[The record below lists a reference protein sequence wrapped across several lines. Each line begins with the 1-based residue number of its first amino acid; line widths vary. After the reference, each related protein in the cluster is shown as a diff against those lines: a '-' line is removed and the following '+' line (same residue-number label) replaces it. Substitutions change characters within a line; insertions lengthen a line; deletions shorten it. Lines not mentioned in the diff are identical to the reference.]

1 MIKGQQGGDFAPN
14 GYQQTIDEEFGIGPT
29 RGEFQPTEDGPNPF
43 ESKMYPQTQNLT
55 NQYTNPQSRQRPRLG
70 MSPDLD
76 KVVDDGNFNINLPEV
91 LPLKEQWNKVKAINI
106 PNIFPDLQ
114 ANTIHQY
121 YYNQPDDWWDLI
133 LYPDPDFD
141 YEQSR
146 IDNPNY
152 YHMYKTQNGDES
164 IPRRLKHCHNLNN
177 NGKFSYVYRRTG
189 DMSVQQHPYLDLFK
203 SDQFRN
209 YLSEITGH
217 ENLEFDESHPFVSN
231 YESGHYN
238 GPHTDGDNGRIA
250 FVFHLSKDWKPSYGG
265 LFVRMDWD
273 FKTINKAICPPFNTL
288 SIFDVSNGAPHLVT
302 EVAQGVDNKRIS
314 FTGWYQ

>member
-1 MIKGQQGGDFAPN
+1 MFKGQQGGDFAPN

-29 RGEFQPTEDGPNPF
+29 REEFQPTEDGPNPI
-43 ESKMYPQTQNLT
+43 ESKMWPQAQNLT
-55 NQYTNPQSRQRPRLG
+55 NQYTNPESRQRPELG

-76 KVVDDGNFNINLPEV
+76 KVADDGNFNLTLPDV
-91 LPLKEQWNKVKAINI
+91 TPLKTQWEKTKAVNI
-106 PNIFPDLQ
+106 ANIFPDLQ

-133 LYPDPDFD
+133 LYPDVDFD

-146 IDNPNY
+146 IDNPGY
-152 YHMYKTQNGDES
+152 YHMYKTQTGDES
-164 IPRRLKHCHNLNN
+164 IPRRLEHCHNLNN
-177 NGKFSYVYRRTG
+177 NGEFSYVYRRTG

-203 SDQFRN
+203 SEQFRN

-217 ENLEFDESHPFVSN
+217 ENLEFSEGHSFVSN

-265 LFVRMDWD
+265 LFLRMDWD
-273 FKTINKAICPPFNTL
+273 WKTINKAICPPFNTL